1 MDVLSTYTYRAD
13 KVVNSGLMDWI
24 LYTMLPVVVAFA
36 LKLLGILIVWLIGAK
51 LIKLAR
57 KIVKKMLEKGNA
69 DKGVI
74 TFLDNFVKLGLYAI
88 LVVIILGGFG
98 VDMASIAAV
107 VASAGV
113 AIGLALQGS
122 LSNLAGGVLIL
133 LLKPFVVGDY
143 IVAAGLEGVVS
154 EIQMF
159 ATKLITADNRV
170 VVIPN
175 GTLSNGTI
183 INVTALD
190 KRRLDIPA
198 SIAYTADLRTA
209 KSALIRL
216 LEDCPYILKEEGYD
230 VFVNNLGASSVDLNV
245 RLWVKKEDYWAA
257 KSYVTENIKIRLDEN
272 KIEIPYNKLDINVQ
286 QIEK

>member
-1 MDVLSTYTYRAD
+1 MSSEISSEIGNEINIEVSLLSGWLD
-13 KVVNSGLMDWI
+13 SI
-24 LYTMLPVVVAFA
+24 IE
-36 LKLLGILIVWLIGAK
+36 ILIPFAFKLIGIIIIWIIGAK

-57 KIVKKMLEKGNA
+57 KILKNILTKSHA
-69 DKGVI
+69 DLGVI
-74 TFLDNFVKLGLYAI
+74 TFLDNFAKLGLYAL
-88 LVVIILGGFG
+88 LVVIILGKFG

-133 LLKPFVVGDY
+133 LLKPFKVGDY
-143 IVAAGLEGVVS
+143 IIAAGVEGTVC

-159 ATKLITADNRV
+159 ATKLVTGDNRV

-198 SIAYTADLRTA
+198 SIAYSADLRTA
-209 KSALIRL
+209 KSVLMRL
-216 LEDCPYILKEEGYD
+216 LEDCEYVLKEDGYD

-257 KSYVTENIKIRLDEN
+257 KSYVTENIKLRLDAN
-272 KIEIPYNKLDINVQ
+272 NIEIPFNQIDVH
-286 QIEK
+286 IEK

>member
-1 MDVLSTYTYRAD
+1 MDVLSTYTYRIDEAAT
-13 KVVNSGLMDWI
+13 SGIMDWV
-24 LYTMLPVVVAFA
+24 LYTMLPVVIAFA
-36 LKLLGILIVWLIGAK
+36 LKILGILVVWFIGAK
-51 LIKLAR
+51 LIKFVR

-69 DKGVI
+69 DKGVV

-88 LVVIILGGFG
+88 LVVIILGAFG

-143 IVAAGLEGVVS
+143 IVAGGVEGTVTEVQLFCS
-154 EIQMF
+154 
-159 ATKLITADNRV
+159 KLITGDNRV

-190 KRRLDIPA
+190 KRRLDITA

-209 KSALIRL
+209 KSVLMRL

-257 KSYVTENIKIRLDEN
+257 KSYVTENIKLRLDEN